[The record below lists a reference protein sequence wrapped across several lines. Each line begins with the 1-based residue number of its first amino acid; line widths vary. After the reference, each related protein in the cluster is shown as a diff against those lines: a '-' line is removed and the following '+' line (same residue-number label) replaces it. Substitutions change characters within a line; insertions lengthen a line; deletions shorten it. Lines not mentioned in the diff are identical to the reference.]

1 MILIFI
7 NCKIILKQNKI
18 LRIIKINYNY
28 VIYIHI
34 FFYSIINIVND
45 IKIKIY
51 KKECDSLKKKNQ
63 QMNQKYFVTFS
74 CNLGNKR

>member
-51 KKECDSLKKKNQ
+51 KKECDSLKKK
-63 QMNQKYFVTFS
+63 KKT
-74 CNLGNKR
+74 NK

>member
-51 KKECDSLKKKNQ
+51 KKECDSLKKKKKPTNELEIFCHFLLQ
-63 QMNQKYFVTFS
+63 SRK
-74 CNLGNKR
+74 